1 MKLYLGI
8 DGGGTKTAFAICG
21 AAGRVLAEGLQP
33 TSHYMQCGLGGVTR
47 TLAAGLQD
55 VCGKAG
61 VGPGDIA
68 FAFAGCGGYGD
79 VEADKAPIRAAVKA
93 ALGDIPHAVGNDC
106 ENALAGSL
114 AGAPGINIIAGT
126 GSMGFG
132 RNAAGESMRCG
143 GWHHAIGSDEGS
155 GYWIGLRLLQ
165 DFTKQSD
172 GRYEKT
178 PLYGAVRGALFLAAD
193 GDVIARV
200 VREWKLDRSRIAAL
214 SPIVSALYDQND
226 PYAKR
231 ILADAAQ
238 ELASIARA
246 IREGLRLPDAT
257 SVSCTGG
264 VFKMGERI
272 LAPFRA
278 ALEKDGM
285 RLSMPLL
292 PPDRG
297 ALILAMQLDGAQLGE
312 AVLARLRQR

>member
-8 DGGGTKTAFAICG
+8 DGGGTKTAFAVCD
-21 AAGRVLAEGLQP
+21 AEGRVLAEGLRP
-33 TSHYMQCGLGGVTR
+33 AGHYMQRGLDGVTR
-47 TLAAGLQD
+47 TLAAGLKD

-61 VGPGDIA
+61 VEPGDIA
-68 FAFAGCGGYGD
+68 FAFAGCAGYGD
-79 VEADKAPIRAAVKA
+79 VETDEGPIRTAVKA
-93 ALGDIPHAVGNDC
+93 ALRGIPHAVGNDC
-106 ENALAGSL
+106 ENALAGAM
-114 AGAPGINIIAGT
+114 AGAPGINVIAGT

-132 RNAAGESMRCG
+132 RNAADESMRCG

-165 DFTKQSD
+165 SFTKQSD

-178 PLYGAVRGALFLAAD
+178 PLYGAVREALSLAAD

-200 VREWKLDRSRIAAL
+200 VSDWKLDRTRIAAL
-214 SPIVSALYDQND
+214 SPIASALYDQND
-226 PYAKR
+226 PYAVR

-238 ELASIARA
+238 ELAGIARA
-246 IREGLRLPDAT
+246 IRERLRMPDAAP
-257 SVSCTGG
+257 VSYTGG

-285 RLSMPLL
+285 RLFAPLL

-297 ALILAMQLDGAQLGE
+297 ALILAMQLSGAQPDK
-312 AVLARLRQR
+312 AVLARLR

>member
-8 DGGGTKTAFAICG
+8 DGGGTKTAFAVCD
-21 AAGRVLAEGLQP
+21 AEGRVLAEGLRP
-33 TSHYMQCGLGGVTR
+33 AGHYMQRGLDGVTR
-47 TLAAGLQD
+47 TLAAGLKD

-61 VGPGDIA
+61 VEPGDIA
-68 FAFAGCGGYGD
+68 FAFAGCAGYGD
-79 VEADKAPIRAAVKA
+79 VETDEGPIRTAVKA
-93 ALGDIPHAVGNDC
+93 ALRGIPHAVGNDC
-106 ENALAGSL
+106 ENALAG
-114 AGAPGINIIAGT
+114 A
-126 GSMGFG
+126 M
-132 RNAAGESMRCG
+132 AGESMRCG

-165 DFTKQSD
+165 SFTKQSD

-178 PLYGAVRGALFLAAD
+178 PLYGAVREALSLAAD

-200 VREWKLDRSRIAAL
+200 VSDWKLDRTRIAAL
-214 SPIVSALYDQND
+214 SPIASALYDQND
-226 PYAKR
+226 PYAVR

-238 ELASIARA
+238 ELAGIARA
-246 IREGLRLPDAT
+246 IRERLRMPDAAP
-257 SVSCTGG
+257 VSYTGG

-285 RLSMPLL
+285 RLFAPLL

-297 ALILAMQLDGAQLGE
+297 ALILAMQLSGAQPDK
-312 AVLARLRQR
+312 AVLARLR